1 MELLDK
7 LRKTTIMEKKDLECI
22 EQYKKIYKRVIQEA
36 KKWENDNYICS
47 SKNTVKATW
56 QLINKELGEI
66 FHKQQE
72 Y

>member
-1 MELLDK
+1 MQLLDK

-22 EQYKKIYKRVIQEA
+22 EQYKKIYKSVIQEA
-36 KKWENDNYICS
+36 KKWENDNCIS
-47 SKNTVKATW
+47 SYKNKVKATW